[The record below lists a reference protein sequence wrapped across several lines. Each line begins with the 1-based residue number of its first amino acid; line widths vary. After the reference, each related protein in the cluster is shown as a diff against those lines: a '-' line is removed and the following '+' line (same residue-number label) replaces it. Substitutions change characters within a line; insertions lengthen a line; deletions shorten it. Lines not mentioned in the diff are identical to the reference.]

1 MKRKLFAAALL
12 SACCNGSIHAQCTIT
27 GKVVDAENN
36 EPVAGATVRLRETN
50 IGCTTDDRGAFTL
63 RNVPEGNHVMRVSRL
78 DYTPQ
83 TQTVSN
89 NDENVLVRMREDV
102 VSLNQVVVT
111 GTGTHH
117 RLKDSPVPVEVIT
130 QKELQQANAANIE
143 DALLKLVPSISFQS
157 TSMSNNIY
165 MNGLSGKY
173 VLVMVNGRKLAGDTS
188 GNIDFSR
195 IDPARVK
202 RIEIIKGAASALYG
216 SDAIAGVINIITNED
231 TSDLINVT
239 SDTRVSSHGRIS
251 ESVNADVNIGKF
263 SSHTAYRRQQSDGWK
278 LSDYEEEDD
287 GTLAETDKQPVYHWF
302 TNDFSQSFTY
312 RPTERLSIDVFGTY
326 STYENDRSPAVAY
339 NIKHKTYQYGG
350 TAKYRLPHS
359 SYLELGANTT
369 NYRSFQQ
376 YTKASGGH
384 DEGENMNSKDQDYT
398 NAYLKGVFKLG
409 NANMLNVG
417 LDYVGDALKS
427 TGTSNLGDMKDRT
440 MYTLAFYAQDE
451 IKITSGLSAVAGF
464 RYIYHETFKSRFDPK
479 VSLMYKWG
487 DLNLR
492 ASYASAFRAPT
503 LQQLYAISEKSNKI
517 TMGSLDLKAEHSN
530 FYNLNAEYNNKYVSA
545 SVSVYQNDIRNLIDY
560 KEMELTAED
569 HANGIISRKAYANIG
584 KARIQGFDVG
594 FNVRPGGGFTFGA
607 TYNYTHAQDLIA
619 DTPLERS
626 MRHAAT
632 CNAGWS
638 KQWGIYTLNVNVFG
652 RYQGTRWSDT
662 YDSSPAFQTWDLTT
676 RHVVRLKA
684 FTLEPGLGVENIF
697 NYRDDRPYNSHYAT
711 VTPGRSFFASLLVRF
726 RQ

>member
-1 MKRKLFAAALL
+1 MKRKLFVAALL
-12 SACCNGSIHAQCTIT
+12 GACCNGSIHAQCTIT

-63 RNVPEGNHVMRVSRL
+63 RNVPEGNHVMRISRL

-102 VSLNQVVVT
+102 VNLNQVVVT

-278 LSDYEEEDD
+278 LSDYEESNGE
-287 GTLAETDKQPVYHWF
+287 LVETDKQPIYHWF
-302 TNDFSQSFTY
+302 SNDINQSFSY
-312 RPTERLSIDVFGTY
+312 RFTDRFSVNVFGTY
-326 STYENDRSPAVAY
+326 STYENDRNPAVKY
-339 NIKHKTYQYGG
+339 DIEHKTYQYGG
-350 TAKYRLPHS
+350 EMTYMLPGS
-359 SYLELGANTT
+359 SHIDLGATTT
-369 NYRSFQQ
+369 NFRTFQN
-376 YTKASGGH
+376 YTEDSKPYKAGDS
-384 DEGENMNSKDQDYT
+384 MLSKDQDYT
-398 NAYLKGVFKLG
+398 NAYLKGVFNLG
-409 NANMLNVG
+409 DRHVLNTG
-417 LDYVGDALKS
+417 FDFVGDALKS
-427 TGTSNLGDMKDRT
+427 TKTSDLGNMQDRT
-440 MYTLAFYAQDE
+440 AYTLAFYAQDE
-451 IKITSGLSAVAGF
+451 IKLMRNLSTVIGF
-464 RYIYHETFKSRFDPK
+464 RYIYHETFHNRFNPK
-479 VSLMYKWG
+479 VSLMYKLG
-487 DLNLR
+487 GLNLR
-492 ASYASAFRAPT
+492 ASYASAF
-503 LQQLYAISEKSNKI
+503 
-517 TMGSLDLKAEHSN
+517 
-530 FYNLNAEYNNKYVSA
+530 
-545 SVSVYQNDIRNLIDY
+545 
-560 KEMELTAED
+560 
-569 HANGIISRKAYANIG
+569 
-584 KARIQGFDVG
+584 KARYMNVAGIVEAYSKEVEVWGADKIDVDESKLG
-594 FNVRPGGGFTFGA
+594 LKGSPTKVFKSFPKAMKAPGEIHEVSEEEA
-607 TYNYTHAQDLIA
+607 VEIIV
-619 DTPLERS
+619 
-626 MRHAAT
+626 
-632 CNAGWS
+632 
-638 KQWGIYTLNVNVFG
+638 KK
-652 RYQGTRWSDT
+652 
-662 YDSSPAFQTWDLTT
+662 
-676 RHVVRLKA
+676 LK
-684 FTLEPGLGVENIF
+684 EKHII
-697 NYRDDRPYNSHYAT
+697 
-711 VTPGRSFFASLLVRF
+711 
-726 RQ
+726 